1 MQRRAAGA
9 FLNLAS
15 AHIGGERLVDLGL
28 QRLGLR
34 LAGDSA
40 DDGLAHDIAAAV
52 DHIGGGIPKNISC
65 GVSSGTRLRDWI
77 T

>member
-1 MQRRAAGA
+1 MQRRTAGA

-15 AHIGGERLVDLGL
+15 AHIGSQCLVDLGL

-40 DDGLAHDIAAAV
+40 YDGFTHDIAAAV
-52 DHIGGGIPKNISC
+52 DHIGGGIGKNISC